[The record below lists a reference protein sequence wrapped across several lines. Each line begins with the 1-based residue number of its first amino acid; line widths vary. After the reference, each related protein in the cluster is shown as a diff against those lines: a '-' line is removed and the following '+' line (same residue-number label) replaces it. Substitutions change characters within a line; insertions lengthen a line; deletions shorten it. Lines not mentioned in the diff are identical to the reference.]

1 MPEDAGILS
10 MMEMYPLICQKHI
23 LLENTVAAISAM
35 PKNGYRF
42 VNGPQI
48 ILIFNQTRNKK
59 EHSLLFLKAL
69 HRYFEEIFDVYVPNS
84 FTPNN
89 GDYDNNVFQVSVFT
103 ENEYIF
109 NIKIFNR
116 WGQFVN
122 ESIDALNAWDG
133 TNAKTGT
140 QVADGVYTYILNIV
154 IPSSDINYETKGS
167 ITIVR

>member
-1 MPEDAGILS
+1 
-10 MMEMYPLICQKHI
+10 
-23 LLENTVAAISAM
+23 M

-42 VNGPQI
+42 VEWTSNNLEIQPNAQQDGAFI
-48 ILIFNQTRNKK
+48 IVSESDILTA
-59 EHSLLFLKAL
+59 H
-69 HRYFEEIFDVYVPNS
+69 FEEIFDVYVPNS

-89 GDYDNNVFQVSVFT
+89 GDYDNNIFKVSVFT

-116 WGQFVN
+116 WGQFIN
-122 ESIDALNAWDG
+122 ESNDALNAWDG
-133 TNAKTGT
+133 TNAKTGA
-140 QVADGVYTYILNIV
+140 QVADGVYTYILNVI